1 MNEFIRRVAEE
12 IDASYGDA
20 SLEVETSQVG
30 NPIELLR
37 LEIPDLFL
45 DLLGLLVQLDLELV
59 LEADEDGGLLGQ
71 LLAGLG
77 GD

>member
-1 MNEFIRRVAEE
+1 MNSFVRRVAEE
-12 IDASYGDA
+12 MDATFENATLD
-20 SLEVETSQVG
+20 VETTQNG
-30 NPIELLR
+30 ELVEILR